1 MSTLGRCV
9 LCLGRQLG
17 KAKNLLQHATMQAPA
32 ARRLSSTARH
42 LCAGT
47 AEAVPVEL
55 EDAKRLSGARTGA
68 LGERDPESAFGVA
81 TPDGVEL
88 LAPLST
94 LRNMDPPGAD
104 ELGLSPE
111 EIAHFREHGCKTLL
125 LPVEVSALCF
135 NRR

>member
-1 MSTLGRCV
+1 
-9 LCLGRQLG
+9 
-17 KAKNLLQHATMQAPA
+17 MQAPA
-32 ARRLSSTARH
+32 ARRLARTARH

-47 AEAVPVEL
+47 AEEVPVEQPPL

-125 LPVEVSALCF
+125 LPVEVSRPF
-135 NRR
+135 